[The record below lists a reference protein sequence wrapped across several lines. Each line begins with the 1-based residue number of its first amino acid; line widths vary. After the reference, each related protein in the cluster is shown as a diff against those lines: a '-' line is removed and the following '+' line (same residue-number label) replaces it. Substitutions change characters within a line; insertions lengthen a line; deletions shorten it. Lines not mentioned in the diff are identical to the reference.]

1 MTTNNTVLITGGA
14 KRIGHATAQ
23 YLHDFGYNIIIT
35 YNKSVSDAKKLARS
49 LNNKRADSCK
59 IIRAS
64 FSSKTNFKKLSKDL
78 ISLFGRIDV
87 LVNNASQFY
96 PTKIDDVDNKNWNDL
111 INLSFCKKKRRK
123 ACSTY

>member
-49 LNNKRADSCK
+49 LNNKRADSC
-59 IIRAS
+59 
-64 FSSKTNFKKLSKDL
+64 LSL
-78 ISLFGRIDV
+78 IHI
-87 LVNNASQFY
+87 
-96 PTKIDDVDNKNWNDL
+96 
-111 INLSFCKKKRRK
+111 
-123 ACSTY
+123 

>member
-1 MTTNNTVLITGGA
+1 MTNNTVPNKEQKEFIM
-14 KRIGHATAQ
+14 RAQ

-64 FSSKTNFKKLSKDL
+64 FSSKTNFKNCLK
-78 ISLFGRIDV
+78 
-87 LVNNASQFY
+87 
-96 PTKIDDVDNKNWNDL
+96 
-111 INLSFCKKKRRK
+111 
-123 ACSTY
+123 TY